1 LVSSKAT
8 VDFRTLTQIASCM
21 CGTYFSRATKKR
33 IGLEAL
39 AEAIDSKSSETTH
52 GRAYKDAS
60 SSHRGEGVQ
69 DYSILRSE
77 HDRLKNVRWSEE
89 EHLELG
95 SSDHKFE
102 MEKPISN
109 DALVYLDLIKS
120 TFPAH
125 PEIYNTFVETMQAF
139 EKYSIDT
146 LETVTRISGSFYEE
160 KALSNDIKTFSSRG
174 YTFQIDP
181 HSDSHTIRIIA
192 PDSITHTIIARA
204 KRKQLDELDNREP
217 DSIENGIDFVDQ
229 RKKRQKKPRRGSI
242 LANSDKP

>member
-8 VDFRTLTQIASCM
+8 VDFRTLTQIGSCM

-39 AEAIDSKSSETTH
+39 AEAIDSKPSETTH

-60 SSHRGEGVQ
+60 SSHRDEGVQ

-77 HDRLKNVRWSEE
+77 HDGLKNVRWSEE

-102 MEKPISN
+102 MEKAISN
-109 DALVYLDLIKS
+109 DALVSLDFIKS

-125 PEIYNTFVETMQAF
+125 PEIYNTLLETMQAF
-139 EKYSIDT
+139 DKYSIDT
-146 LETVTRISGSFYEE
+146 PETMTRISVSLHEE
-160 KALSNDIKTFSSRG
+160 KTLVNDIKTFSSRG

-181 HSDSHTIRIIA
+181 HSDFHTIRVIA
-192 PDSITHTIIARA
+192 PDSITHTFIDS
-204 KRKQLDELDNREP
+204 KRKEKAAR
-217 DSIENGIDFVDQ
+217 
-229 RKKRQKKPRRGSI
+229 
-242 LANSDKP
+242 